1 MELSGCK
8 SECIFSRVHRLYVIT
23 SRSKSIEG
31 RKTKGIDD
39 PRLYARGI
47 VSQEHPRGETSDDDD
62 MRERDTGGDSDEM
75 SMDGTRGWKD
85 GTTVYYPAW
94 CKTEHAIV
102 PSKDRAQERRGI
114 A

>member
-1 MELSGCK
+1 MIRAWNFRLQVRVYIIIESCPV
-8 SECIFSRVHRLYVIT
+8 SRVHRLYVIT

-62 MRERDTGGDSDEM
+62 MRERDTGGDSDGM

-85 GTTVYYPAW
+85 STTVYYPSW
-94 CKTEHAIV
+94 CKR
-102 PSKDRAQERRGI
+102 SML
-114 A
+114 